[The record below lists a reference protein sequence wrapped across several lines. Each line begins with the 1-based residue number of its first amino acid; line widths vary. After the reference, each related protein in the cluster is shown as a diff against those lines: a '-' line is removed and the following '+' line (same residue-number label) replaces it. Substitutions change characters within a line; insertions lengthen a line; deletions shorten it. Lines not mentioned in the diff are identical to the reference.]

1 MEPPKYE
8 HGSINWTDLTT
19 TNADEVKEFY
29 KNVIGWTEQAIPMKD
44 GDEEYNDFVM
54 LHSENG
60 AAGGICHS
68 RGANLGIPPQWIP
81 YISVNEI
88 DKRKNLAIENGAE
101 VLKEQIDK
109 NGLLYFVIMKDPS
122 GAFFAMVRI

>member
-8 HGSINWTDLTT
+8 HGTINWTDLTT
-19 TNADEVKEFY
+19 ANAEEVKEFY
-29 KNVIGWTEQAIPMKD
+29 KNVIGWTDQAIPMID
-44 GDEEYNDFVM
+44 GDDEYNDFVM
-54 LHSENG
+54 MHGENG

-68 RGANLGIPPQWIP
+68 RGTNLGIPPQWIP

-109 NGLLYFVIMKDPS
+109 NGSLYFVIMKDPS